1 MSVDGFFTNRGV
13 NVKVSALTK
22 SYETA
27 AEQVRALKGIEWQI
41 GPGEA
46 VALMGPSG
54 CGKTTLLNILGGVD
68 HATGGEIL
76 IGDQKLTALSERE
89 LEKYRL
95 HKVGF
100 VFQFFNLIPTLTAL
114 ENLELPMLI
123 AGVEPAER
131 KKRIDRLLQM
141 VGLGDKGH
149 KRPEELSGGEQQRV
163 AVALSL
169 ANDPSVILA
178 DEPTGNLDTENTK
191 TISALFLSLAERYG
205 KTVIMASHDPKAV
218 EQFKKVYNMRD
229 HASREPCEHE
239 FNFDHDRRAAGGF
252 REGGCVANAGNS
264 RAVSPTAQND
274 TVVRHMIRGRL

>member
-1 MSVDGFFTNRGV
+1 MSDNGFFKNRGV
-13 NVKVSALTK
+13 EVKVSTLTK
-22 SYETA
+22 SYSTA
-27 AEQVRALKGIEWQI
+27 AEQVRALKGVEWQI

-68 HATGGEIL
+68 HPTGGDIL
-76 IGDQKLTALSERE
+76 VGNQKLTSLSERD

-100 VFQFFNLIPTLTAL
+100 VFQFFNLIPTLTAM
-114 ENLELPMLI
+114 ENLELPMMV
-123 AGVEPAER
+123 AGIGAEQR
-131 KKRIDRLLQM
+131 KSRSEGLLQM
-141 VGLGDKGH
+141 VGLGAKGY

-163 AVALSL
+163 AVALAL
-169 ANDPSVILA
+169 ANDPALILA

-191 TISALFLSLAERYG
+191 TISALFLSLADRYG

-229 HASREPCEHE
+229 G
-239 FNFDHDRRAAGGF
+239 NF
-252 REGGCVANAGNS
+252 V
-264 RAVSPTAQND
+264 
-274 TVVRHMIRGRL
+274 

>member
-76 IGDQKLTALSERE
+76 IGDQKLTSLSERE

-131 KKRIDRLLQM
+131 KKRMDRLLQM

-229 HASREPCEHE
+229 G
-239 FNFDHDRRAAGGF
+239 NF
-252 REGGCVANAGNS
+252 V
-264 RAVSPTAQND
+264 
-274 TVVRHMIRGRL
+274 

>member
-46 VALMGPSG
+46 VELMGPSG

-123 AGVEPAER
+123 AGVEPADR
-131 KKRIDRLLQM
+131 KKRMDRLLQM

-229 HASREPCEHE
+229 G
-239 FNFDHDRRAAGGF
+239 NF
-252 REGGCVANAGNS
+252 V
-264 RAVSPTAQND
+264 
-274 TVVRHMIRGRL
+274 